1 MPTMITALTKQTPRK
16 KARPELKF
24 KFSIIGEMRSIAEVL
39 AFDSISQ
46 TSMTKAVQ
54 IQTVYGLFH
63 GDADNGIMGEAEKFI
78 KGIGPYATMVLWEA
92 DTTNDGTIRHVI
104 PELLHQQQGKVLVRG
119 DNITTTLIR
128 RIYESKEDMCKG
140 ETIIGHAR
148 ASICEAKKMSSL
160 MKDAIKERIV
170 TYENDEYDFPSG
182 CNKPQFDQWL
192 LKKMYNWDNLFG
204 PSGGGDP
211 VIEKELDVTADGDD
225 AEIDN
230 GLDAAAAADPDQ
242 EAEKKLSVAELMLAA
257 EVMDKEDDRWE
268 CDNSSHNAL
277 RDKSQLIVEI
287 ATSGG
292 EKLNLPYGDSSNGKI
307 AIGKILLEDPTMSA
321 VQCIE
326 LAIARFGILV
336 TPRAMDDEEL
346 LPSTTAAA
354 AISIFDEAEFEDNQ
368 DPPENFLPKGWAV
381 FQMLGPFA
389 PACIRLNFFSDIYL
403 DTSGRKNSRASYRDE
418 QSKAKSARRDLSFDP
433 SDGGSDLSDGDSGS
447 GVSMRGIGAEHKKF
461 IAHQTQIGK
470 QLSNQM
476 FEAEVLR
483 INTVL
488 RSKGGQCDR
497 YLKLHELLT
506 KAGQSE
512 QAALTLVNL
521 TTEMAE
527 IKTLEGQLLDIQNNA
542 NAVTNAKGNVD

>member
-1 MPTMITALTKQTPRK
+1 M
-16 KARPELKF
+16 
-24 KFSIIGEMRSIAEVL
+24 
-39 AFDSISQ
+39 
-46 TSMTKAVQ
+46 
-54 IQTVYGLFH
+54 
-63 GDADNGIMGEAEKFI
+63 
-78 KGIGPYATMVLWEA
+78 
-92 DTTNDGTIRHVI
+92 
-104 PELLHQQQGKVLVRG
+104 
-119 DNITTTLIR
+119 
-128 RIYESKEDMCKG
+128 
-140 ETIIGHAR
+140 
-148 ASICEAKKMSSL
+148 
-160 MKDAIKERIV
+160 
-170 TYENDEYDFPSG
+170 
-182 CNKPQFDQWL
+182 
-192 LKKMYNWDNLFG
+192 
-204 PSGGGDP
+204 
-211 VIEKELDVTADGDD
+211 
-225 AEIDN
+225 
-230 GLDAAAAADPDQ
+230 
-242 EAEKKLSVAELMLAA
+242 
-257 EVMDKEDDRWE
+257 
-268 CDNSSHNAL
+268 
-277 RDKSQLIVEI
+277 
-287 ATSGG
+287 
-292 EKLNLPYGDSSNGKI
+292 NLPYGDSSNGKI

-403 DTSGRKNSRASYRDE
+403 DTSGRKNSRTSYREE

-433 SDGGSDLSDGDSGS
+433 SDGSSDLSDGDS

-461 IAHQTQIGK
+461 IAQQTQIGK

>member
-1 MPTMITALTKQTPRK
+1 
-16 KARPELKF
+16 
-24 KFSIIGEMRSIAEVL
+24 
-39 AFDSISQ
+39 
-46 TSMTKAVQ
+46 
-54 IQTVYGLFH
+54 
-63 GDADNGIMGEAEKFI
+63 
-78 KGIGPYATMVLWEA
+78 
-92 DTTNDGTIRHVI
+92 
-104 PELLHQQQGKVLVRG
+104 
-119 DNITTTLIR
+119 
-128 RIYESKEDMCKG
+128 
-140 ETIIGHAR
+140 
-148 ASICEAKKMSSL
+148 MSAL
-160 MKDAIKERIV
+160 MKDAIKEHIV
-170 TYENDEYDFPSG
+170 TYENGEYDFPSG

-230 GLDAAAAADPDQ
+230 GLDAAAAADPDE
-242 EAEKKLSVAELMLAA
+242 EAEKKLIVAELMLAA

-268 CDNSSHNAL
+268 CDNSSQNAL

-287 ATSGG
+287 AMSG
-292 EKLNLPYGDSSNGKI
+292 EKKLNLPYGVSSNGKI

-326 LAIARFGILV
+326 LAIAKFGILV

-354 AISIFDEAEFEDNQ
+354 TNSIFDEAEFEDSIQ

-389 PACIRLNFFSDIYL
+389 PTCIRLNFFSDIYL
-403 DTSGRKNSRASYRDE
+403 DTSGRKNSRTSYREE
-418 QSKAKSARRDLSFDP
+418 QSKAKSAHRDLSFDP
-433 SDGGSDLSDGDSGS
+433 SDGGSDLSDGDS
-447 GVSMRGIGAEHKKF
+447 VSMRGIGAEHKKF
-461 IAHQTQIGK
+461 IAQQTQIGK

-488 RSKGGQCDR
+488 RSKGGQCNR
-497 YLKLHELLT
+497 YLKLHKLLT
-506 KAGQSE
+506 MAGQSE

-527 IKTLEGQLLDIQNNA
+527 IKTLAGQLLAIQNNA